1 MQKPNLRKPSKV
13 ERASHRLEGAV
24 ARLEKVAGRDWEP
37 SAPSEDGSSGVA
49 ASEFEALRDEN
60 ARLRALNE
68 TASQHLDA
76 AIGRLRAVIGE

>member
-13 ERASHRLEGAV
+13 ERARHRLEGAV
-24 ARLEKVAGRDWEP
+24 NRLEKVAGKGGESSVP
-37 SAPSEDGSSGVA
+37 SGDDSSPVA
-49 ASEFEALRDEN
+49 ASEFEALRGEN

-76 AIGRLRAVIGE
+76 AIGRLRSVIGE